1 MDNSELQINSYT
13 YNTFGIVSW
22 KTEMIE
28 NEFLFMGQWG
38 VVSSKEVPNVCYMRA
53 RFYDAEEGRFMSMDP
68 ILFRGKS
75 RNLYVYANNNPV
87 TFVDPKGTIL
97 FIPVLIGAGIGGL
110 VNVGVYYGTQ
120 SLLGEE
126 TTYGGNVK

>member
-87 TFVDPKGTIL
+87 TFVDPKGTVI
-97 FIPVLIGAGIGGL
+97 FIPALIGGL
-110 VNVGVYYGTQ
+110 VNVGFYYGTQ
-120 SLLGEE
+120 LLLGEK